1 MNKIND
7 NFKKAINYNKID
19 NMDLKT
25 LNFINDLLDGK
36 LTEKQKEQGFK
47 KIKKVSK

>member
-1 MNKIND
+1 MSKIND

-25 LNFINDLLDGK
+25 LNFII
-36 LTEKQKEQGFK
+36 E
-47 KIKKVSK
+47 